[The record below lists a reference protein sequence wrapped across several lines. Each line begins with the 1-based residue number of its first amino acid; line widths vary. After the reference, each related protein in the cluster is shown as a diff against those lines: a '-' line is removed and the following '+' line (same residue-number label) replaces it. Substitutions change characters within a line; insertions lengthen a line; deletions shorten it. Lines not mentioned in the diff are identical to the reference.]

1 MSQLTTEGR
10 WRTILED
17 VDRPVANIEED
28 STGSE
33 DRERILF

>member
-10 WRTILED
+10 WRTIIEE
-17 VDRPVANIEED
+17 VDRPVADIEEG

-33 DRERILF
+33 VRE